1 MARDHVS
8 VRAARLIPALLLAAP
23 LAAEAQTTVPR
34 PARPIVVPPPVMVVP
49 GYPVP
54 LAEYHG
60 AIAYNRATGAYGYS
74 FDYPTPRDAG
84 IAAINGC
91 GETQCIVAIAFKSGC
106 GCSSTAPRPGRGRR
120 RQRARSRSES
130 ARALH
135 RSAMPGRCLGVHA
148 LILAILRHFLSSPPR
163 GRRASDTG
171 VETCAPVSNRADGR
185 S

>member
-1 MARDHVS
+1 MACQGAG

-23 LAAEAQTTVPR
+23 LAAAAQTTVPR
-34 PARPIVVPPPVMVVP
+34 PARPIVVPAPIVVVP
-49 GYPVP
+49 GYAIP

-106 GCSSTAPRPGRGRR
+106 AVLIDGPGGPVVAEGVNAREAEVKARGRCTDPQCQVIAWACTR
-120 RQRARSRSES
+120 
-130 ARALH
+130 
-135 RSAMPGRCLGVHA
+135 
-148 LILAILRHFLSSPPR
+148 
-163 GRRASDTG
+163 
-171 VETCAPVSNRADGR
+171 
-185 S
+185 